1 MQTTGP
7 GAAFLIHWLNSVLDG
22 KSARTRESY
31 AYVAARLFGFLEA
44 KSYPTE
50 VQHLRPLHF
59 REFFASVRAEG
70 VSPNTV
76 ANFDRTLRAIFARS
90 VREGRDDFDLPTT
103 WKSPLGAVEK
113 NRLRNILKEPLSAEQ
128 VRRLLR
134 SMPRTGFIAYRNY
147 AQLAF
152 MLMCGARSIEVRNL
166 RMSEINLEQRL
177 ATLHVTKGGKPRV
190 VYLPTRLGRILSNY
204 LRRRQRA
211 VSAQADLLFPTRT
224 GGFQSRRSLHR
235 AVQRAGQRI
244 GLDGLG
250 PHRLRHSYVT
260 LSHAKGA
267 PLKFLQE
274 QCGHSSV
281 LVTQG
286 YIALSHEQKSE
297 LADRF
302 AAY

>member
-1 MQTTGP
+1 MHVPPTDHLTDG
-7 GAAFLIHWLNSVLDG
+7 LNAVLDG
-22 KSARTRESY
+22 RSPRTREGY
-31 AYVAARLFGFLEA
+31 AYVLRRFFAFLRE

-50 VQHLRPLHF
+50 LEQLRPLHF
-59 REFFASVRAEG
+59 RAFFASVRAHG
-70 VSPNTV
+70 ASANTL
-76 ANFDRTLRAIFARS
+76 ANFDRTLRAIFRRLD
-90 VREGRDDFDLPTT
+90 REGREDFDLPAA
-103 WKSPLGAVEK
+103 WKNPLCSVEK
-113 NRLRNILKEPLSAEQ
+113 LRPQKVQKIPLTDVQAKQ
-128 VRRLLR
+128 LLR
-134 SMPRTGFIAYRNY
+134 ACPRTGFLAYRNY

-152 MLMCGARSIEVRNL
+152 MLMTGARSIEVRNL
-166 RMSEINLEQRL
+166 RVSEINFGQRL
-177 ATLHVTKGGKPRV
+177 ATLHVTKGGKPRA
-190 VYLPTRLGRILSNY
+190 VYLPTRLERVLSTC
-204 LRRRQRA
+204 LRRQRA
-211 VSAQADLLFPTRT
+211 VSGQADLLFPTRT

-235 AVQRAGQRI
+235 SVQRAGQRI

-302 AAY
+302 ASY